1 MVMRVHEC
9 IVCVRRCS
17 FFLQR
22 VAMALVLGASTLR
35 LTSVMHA
42 SCPFQEGKKGGFLG
56 GMKGFGKGLAGVVT
70 KPITGITDFASS
82 TMQGIEAQV
91 GRDWGLI
98 FC

>member
-1 MVMRVHEC
+1 
-9 IVCVRRCS
+9 
-17 FFLQR
+17 
-22 VAMALVLGASTLR
+22 
-35 LTSVMHA
+35 
-42 SCPFQEGKKGGFLG
+42 
-56 GMKGFGKGLAGVVT
+56 MKGFGKGLAGVVT